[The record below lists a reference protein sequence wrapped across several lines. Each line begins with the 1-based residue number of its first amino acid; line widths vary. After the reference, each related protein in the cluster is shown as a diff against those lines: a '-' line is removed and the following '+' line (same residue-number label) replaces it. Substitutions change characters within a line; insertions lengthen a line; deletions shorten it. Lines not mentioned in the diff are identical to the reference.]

1 MLGVWSPADAANV
14 VENAST
20 SGMVFMPSKLRGRRY
35 EVLTDRRR
43 FAFKPAHSCDTR
55 AKHRQ

>member
-1 MLGVWSPADAANV
+1 
-14 VENAST
+14 
-20 SGMVFMPSKLRGRRY
+20 MVFMPSKLRGRRY